1 MRYEDLCSP
10 AAESGVI
17 ATLIKNPQFIYQ
29 IEGLEPADFT
39 DATNRSLLWALSEL
53 AAEGITTAD
62 AFQLSTALSSVKAKE
77 AGVKA
82 ISTRELQSLVDLS
95 DCAFRST
102 VEEFAALARDLKDYR
117 ARRELYVSAQKL
129 QTACLSSTSAE
140 DLQTMLYNMTDAHST
155 ISSRNKPIEIFGAM
169 SDRLWQEQQDRITG
183 KLATVPM
190 HIPILNEYT
199 ELESGELVIV
209 GGPAKIG
216 KSAFLLSATVS
227 ILQRGMCVLVVDSEL
242 SDRLYLLRL
251 IAHISKVPFQQVK
264 NGNGTPEQK
273 AKIEEARAW
282 IKKQK
287 LYHIYVPAFDEAELL
302 ATFRRVNVQQK
313 VDVLVLDY
321 LKTTAAGDAFDVSY
335 NLGNLANTV
344 KNRIAGDYSIPVLSA
359 VQTTDSGAVAL
370 SKGIQRYT
378 STLFTMR
385 RKTPKEIAADGGE
398 AFGNTYIY
406 CPFNRNGRQMNSDEE
421 RISLQFD
428 GDTLT
433 YRQADKQPVYQAPY

>member
-1 MRYEDLCSP
+1 MRFEDLCSP
-10 AAESGVI
+10 NAEAGVI
-17 ATLIKNPQFIYQ
+17 ATLIKYPQFLYQ
-29 IEGLEPADFT
+29 IDGIESKDFT
-39 DATNRSLLWALSEL
+39 DANNASIFWAISEL
-53 AAEGITTAD
+53 AADGLTAID
-62 AFQLSTALSSVKAKE
+62 AFQLATQLSSTKAKE
-77 AGVKA
+77 SRV
-82 ISTRELQSLVDLS
+82 REIPTHDLQSIVELS
-95 DCAFRST
+95 ECVCRST
-102 VEEFAALARDLKDYR
+102 VEEFTALVRDLKDYR
-117 ARRELYVSAQKL
+117 AKRELYIGAQKL
-129 QTACLSSTSAE
+129 QNACLSSMSSD
-140 DLQTMLYNMTDAHST
+140 DLQAMLYSLTDAHST
-155 ISSRNKPIEIFGAM
+155 LSSRNRPIEMFGMIA
-169 SDRLWQEQQDRITG
+169 DQLWQEQQDRISG

-190 HIPILNEYT
+190 HIDILNNYT

-227 ILQRGMCVLVVDSEL
+227 ILRRGMCVLVVDSEL

-251 IAHISKVPFQQVK
+251 IAHVSQVPFQIVK
-264 NGNGTPEQK
+264 NGNGSPEQK
-273 AKIEEARAW
+273 ERIEKARIW
-282 IKKQK
+282 IKQQK

-313 VDVLVLDY
+313 IDVLVLDY

-344 KNRIAGDYSIPVLSA
+344 KNRIAGDYGIPVLSA
-359 VQTTDSGAVAL
+359 VQTTDNGAVAL

-385 RKTPKEIAADGGE
+385 RKTPKEIQDDGGE

-428 GDTLT
+428 GDILT
-433 YRQADKQPVYQAPY
+433 YRQADKQPVYQQPY

>member
-17 ATLIKNPQFIYQ
+17 ATLIKNTQFLYQ
-29 IEGLEPADFT
+29 IDGLEQADFT
-39 DATNRSLLWALSEL
+39 DADNRTIMWALNEC
-53 AAEGITTAD
+53 AAEGVTSVD
-62 AFQLSTALSSVKAKE
+62 AFQLAAALSSAKAKE
-77 AGVKA
+77 ARVKE
-82 ISTRELQSLVDLS
+82 ISTRDLQTLVDLS
-95 DCAFRST
+95 DCACRST
-102 VEEFAALARDLKDYR
+102 VEEFSALVRDLKDYR
-117 ARRELYVSAQKL
+117 ARRELFVSAQKL
-129 QTACLSSTSAE
+129 QNACLSNVSSD
-140 DLQTMLYNMTDAHST
+140 DLQTMLYSMTDAHST
-155 ISSRNKPIEIFGAM
+155 LSSRNKPIEIFGALA
-169 SDRLWQEQQDRITG
+169 DQLWQEQQDRISG

-190 HIPILNEYT
+190 HIPILNSYT

-227 ILQRGMCVLVVDSEL
+227 ILRQGLCVLVVDSEL

-251 IAHISKVPFQQVK
+251 IAHVSGVPFQQVK
-264 NGNGTPEQK
+264 NGNGTQEQK
-273 AKIEEARAW
+273 QKIEEARAW
-282 IKKQK
+282 IKRQK

-302 ATFRRVNVQQK
+302 ATFRRVNVQQHI
-313 VDVLVLDY
+313 DVLVLDY
-321 LKTTAAGDAFDVSY
+321 IKTTAAGDAFDVSY

-344 KNRIAGDYSIPVLSA
+344 KNKIAGDYSIPVLSA

-385 RKTPKEIAADGGE
+385 RKTPKEIQADGGE
-398 AFGNTYIY
+398 EFGNTYIY
-406 CPFNRNGRQMNSDEE
+406 CPFNRNGRQMNSEEE

-433 YRQADKQPVYQAPY
+433 YRQANKQPVYQEPY

>member
-17 ATLIKNPQFIYQ
+17 ATLIKTPQFIYHVD
-29 IEGLEPADFT
+29 GLEPLDFT
-39 DATNRSLLWALSEL
+39 DATNRTLLWALNEC
-53 AAEGITTAD
+53 AAEGVNSVD
-62 AFQLSTALSSVKAKE
+62 AFQLAAALSSAKAKE
-77 AGVKA
+77 THVKE
-82 ISTRELQSLVDLS
+82 ISTRDLQNIVDLA
-95 DCAFRST
+95 DCAARST
-102 VEEFAALARDLKDYR
+102 IEEFTTLVRDLKEFR
-117 ARRELYVSAQKL
+117 AKRELYVGAQKL
-129 QTACLSSTSAE
+129 QNACLSNTSAD
-140 DLQTMLYNMTDAHST
+140 DLQSMLYSLTDAHST
-155 ISSRNKPIEIFGAM
+155 LSSRNKPIEMFGAIA
-169 SDRLWQEQQDRITG
+169 DQLWKEQQDRISG

-190 HIPILNEYT
+190 HIDILNNYT

-227 ILQRGMCVLVVDSEL
+227 ILKRGLCVLVVDSEL

-251 IAHISKVPFQQVK
+251 IAHVSQVPFQIVK
-264 NGNGTPEQK
+264 NGNGSPEQK
-273 AKIEEARAW
+273 ELIESARAW
-282 IKKQK
+282 VKRQK

-313 VDVLVLDY
+313 IDVLVLDY

-344 KNRIAGDYSIPVLSA
+344 KNRIAGDYGIPVLSA
-359 VQTTDSGAVAL
+359 VQTTDNGSVAL

-385 RKTPKEIAADGGE
+385 RKTPKEIQDDGGP

-406 CPFNRNGRQMNSDEE
+406 CPFNRNGRQMNAEEE

-428 GDTLT
+428 GDILT
-433 YRQADKQPVYQAPY
+433 YRQADKQPVYEQPY

>member
-1 MRYEDLCSP
+1 MRFEDLSSP
-10 AAESGVI
+10 VAESGII
-17 ATLIKNPQFIYQ
+17 ATLIKNPQFLYQ
-29 IEGLEPADFT
+29 IEGLEARDFT
-39 DATNRSLLWALSEL
+39 DANNASILWAISEL
-53 AAEGITTAD
+53 AADGVTSID
-62 AFQLSTALSSVKAKE
+62 AFQLAAQLSSAKAKE
-77 AGVKA
+77 ARVRE
-82 ISTRELQSLVDLS
+82 ISTRDLQSIVDLS
-95 DCAFRST
+95 ECACRST
-102 VEEFAALARDLKDYR
+102 VEEFVSLVRELKDYR
-117 ARRELYVSAQKL
+117 AKRELYIGAQKL
-129 QTACLSSTSAE
+129 QNACLSSMTAD
-140 DLQTMLYNMTDAHST
+140 DLQTMLYSLTDAHST
-155 ISSRNKPIEIFGAM
+155 LSSRNKPIEMFGQIA
-169 SDRLWQEQQDRITG
+169 DHLWQEQQDRISG

-190 HIPILNEYT
+190 HIDILNNYT

-227 ILQRGMCVLVVDSEL
+227 ILRRNMCVLVVDSEL

-251 IAHISKVPFQQVK
+251 IAHVAQVPFQIVK
-264 NGNGTPEQK
+264 NGNGTGEQK
-273 AKIEEARAW
+273 ERIEEARAW

-344 KNRIAGDYSIPVLSA
+344 KNRIAGDYGIPVLSA
-359 VQTTDSGAVAL
+359 VQTTDNGAVAL

-385 RKTPKEIAADGGE
+385 RKTPKEIEADGGP
-398 AFGNTYIY
+398 AFGNTYIF

-428 GDTLT
+428 GDILT
-433 YRQADKQPVYQAPY
+433 YRQADKQPVYQQPY